1 MPELGRDT
9 GFREIDGRKERG
21 VKRLINKISLPS
33 LCLLKALCLTTL
45 ELDSYF
51 NDKITDF

>member
-1 MPELGRDT
+1 MPELGRNT

-51 NDKITDF
+51 SDKITDF